1 MPEEVK
7 IDETIPES
15 QTKEQQIK
23 AMLGPLVGDL
33 VKTALKDAVTESADS
48 EWMKAFRGANTRSF
62 IPREVPEK
70 LRGIGAARFVRSLAF
85 GQGDQAKAAFFAK
98 KVWDDDLGD
107 AVAKSLEA
115 GTFTAGGFM
124 VPPEFLPEII
134 ELLRSR
140 TIVRRAG
147 PRILPMDSGT
157 LTLRR
162 QTSASSATY
171 VGESEDITRTQPAGG
186 QIVMTAK
193 KLAALVPISN
203 DLLTFTSSPAAD
215 EFVRDDLV
223 QVLAIREDQAFL
235 RDDGM
240 ENKPK
245 GLRFWAAAG
254 QLLASNGTA
263 ATDIEEDFKDLINA
277 LETNDVMLIRPAWFM
292 NPRTKNHLVNLRD
305 GNGNLIYPEMRQA
318 NPTMFGWPVLISTN
332 IPVNL
337 GSGTNETEIYF
348 VDMNDAIIGE
358 ASGLQIAVDSSA
370 SYVENGSLVSSFSR
384 DETVIR
390 AIQRHDFAMRH
401 DVSIAII
408 TDVVWGA

>member
-1 MPEEVK
+1 MPEPVTNVE
-7 IDETIPES
+7 
-15 QTKEQQIK
+15 QTNEARKAQLKE
-23 AMLGPLVGDL
+23 MLGPIVGDL
-33 VKTALKDAVTESADS
+33 VKTALNEAVSNDGDS
-48 EWMKAFRGANTRSF
+48 DWAKAFRASVQPKKSF
-62 IPREVPEK
+62 NPAIVTEAK
-70 LRGIGAARFVRSLAF
+70 RGIGAARFVRSLAF
-85 GQGDQAKAAFFAK
+85 GGGSPEKAIFFAK
-98 KVWDDDLGD
+98 KVWDDDLGEQ
-107 AVAKSLEA
+107 VVKSLEA

-140 TIVRRAG
+140 TVVRRAG

-162 QTSASSATY
+162 QTQASTATY
-171 VGESEDITRTQPAGG
+171 IGESEDIVKTQPAGG

-193 KLAALVPISN
+193 KLAAIVPISN

-223 QVLAIREDQAFL
+223 QVLAIREDQAFI
-235 RDDGM
+235 RDDGL

-245 GLRFWAAAG
+245 GLRFWVNATNI
-254 QLLASNGTA
+254 SITNGETA
-263 ATDIEEDFKDLINA
+263 TNIEDDFKDMIND
-277 LETNDVMLIRPAWFM
+277 LEGNDVPLIRPVWFM
-292 NPRTKNHLVNLRD
+292 NPRSKNHLVNLRD
-305 GNGNLIYPEMRQA
+305 ANGNLIFPEIRGA
-318 NPTMFGWPVLISTN
+318 SPTMYGWPVFISTN

-337 GSGTNETEIYF
+337 GAGTETEIYF

-370 SYVENGSLVSSFSR
+370 SYVENASLVSSFAR

-401 DVSIAII
+401 DVSVAIKNEI
-408 TDVVWGA
+408 IWGA

>member
-1 MPEEVK
+1 MPENVTEEQLAAIEARK
-7 IDETIPES
+7 T
-15 QTKEQQIK
+15 QLKE
-23 AMLGPLVGDL
+23 MLGPIVGDL
-33 VKTALKDAVTESADS
+33 VKNALNEAVSGDGDS
-48 EWMKAFRGANTRSF
+48 EWAKAFRGASHARKQF
-62 IPREVPEK
+62 IAGPVPEEK
-70 LRGIGAARFVRSLAF
+70 KGIGAARFVRALAF
-85 GQGDQAKAAFFAK
+85 GGGSVDKAIFFAK

-107 AVAKSLEA
+107 QVAKALEA

-124 VPPEFLPEII
+124 VPPDFLPDII

-140 TIVRRAG
+140 TVVRRAG

-162 QTSASSATY
+162 QTQASTATY
-171 VGESEDITRTQPAGG
+171 IGESEDIDKTQPAGG

-193 KLAALVPISN
+193 KLAAIVPISN

-223 QVLAIREDQAFL
+223 QVLAIREDQAFI
-235 RDDGM
+235 RDDGL

-245 GLRFWAAAG
+245 GLRFWVEAG
-254 QLLASNGTA
+254 NVSVTNGETA
-263 ATDIEEDFKDLINA
+263 TNIEEDFKDMINA
-277 LETNDVMLIRPAWFM
+277 LETNDVPLIRPVWFM
-292 NPRTKNHLVNLRD
+292 NPRSKNHLVNLRD
-305 GNGNLIYPEMRQA
+305 ANGNLIFPEIRGA
-318 NPTMFGWPVLISTN
+318 SPTMYGYPVFVSTN

-337 GSGTNETEIYF
+337 GAGTETEIYF

-358 ASGLQIAVDSSA
+358 VGGLQIAVDSSA
-370 SYVENGSLVSSFSR
+370 SYVETGSLVSSFAR

-401 DVSIAII
+401 DVSIGIKNEVI
-408 TDVVWGA
+408 WGA

>member
-7 IDETIPES
+7 KDETSSES
-15 QTKEQQIK
+15 QKKEQLK

-33 VKTALKDAVTESADS
+33 VKTALKEAVTESADS

-62 IPREVPEK
+62 IPQEVPEK

-85 GQGDQAKAAFFAK
+85 GQGDPSKAAFFAK

-107 AVAKSLEA
+107 AVVKSLEA

-171 VGESEDITRTQPAGG
+171 VGESEDITKTQPAGG

-215 EFVRDDLV
+215 EFVRDDLI

-254 QLLASNGTA
+254 QISATNGQTA
-263 ATDIEEDFKDLINA
+263 TQIEDDFKDLINA

-292 NPRTKNHLVNLRD
+292 NPRSKNHLVNLRD
-305 GNGNLIYPEMRQA
+305 ANGNLIYPEMRQA

-337 GSGTNETEIYF
+337 GGGTETEIYF

-370 SYVENGSLVSSFSR
+370 SYVESGSLVSSFSR

-401 DVSIAII
+401 DLSIAIKNEVI
-408 TDVVWGA
+408 WGA